1 MGYQIA
7 PTHVAE
13 LPNGLKVYVREMR
26 HAPVVTSMVWYG
38 VGSRDEGPG
47 QTGLS
52 HFLEH
57 MMFKGTPR
65 FPYGVLEEG
74 VKRRG
79 GMWNAFTSYDYTAYY
94 EVLPAQHLEFSF
106 EVEADRMAGMTFDP
120 DLTVRERGII
130 VSEREGSENHPSF
143 WLSEAFMATA
153 FQVLP
158 YRHAIIGSKADI
170 RATTAEALTAHY
182 RRYYRPDNASLV
194 VVGDVETERVLRLA
208 ERHFG
213 PLPPGGPLSPFT
225 AVEPEQEAER
235 RVIVSRPG
243 PHPILL
249 AGYRIPEAAHPDHPA
264 LTLLATLLSGSP
276 VGAGA
281 EMGRSSR
288 LHRRL
293 IDTGLAVTALAYV
306 RAFQYAGLFMLSATP
321 APTVSLSALE
331 EALFDEVEK
340 LRAGEVSAEEFAR
353 AKKQVRASLLY
364 TMESTMNQAVQ
375 LGMTAL
381 TRGVERFDRAL
392 EELEAVTPADV
403 LRVARQYL
411 DERRRTVAHFVP
423 EDAAPAGRPQ
433 PAASAAPAQAES
445 GSGQTQAGPAEA
457 GSGQTQAGAAET
469 GSGQTQAASGQAEA
483 GSGRTQAGAREAAG
497 GSTPDYQKPADRP
510 VPRPDG
516 GPARPVLT
524 ADRVVRRQLE
534 GGAALLILPAHSVPS
549 VFVRVQMEA
558 GAVHDPPG
566 KAGLAQLVAGLLTR
580 GTAAYSAQELAVIT
594 DAQGMSLRVDVG
606 RETAVA
612 SLKCLPEDLVQG
624 LELLAEVI
632 RRPTFPADEMERL
645 RTQMLVAFRRS
656 ENDTRAVAG
665 RRLMERLYPEG
676 HPFRHPI
683 GGTET
688 SLTGLQAEDLRR
700 FHETHYGPV
709 GTVITVVGD
718 VDPDAVANALQEAF
732 AGWSGGKGRAAI
744 PPVSPPQGGRLHVP
758 LAGKTQTDIALG
770 WPLVERSHPDY
781 LALDLLATLF
791 GGNGTPASSRLFRD
805 VRERHGLSYYQY
817 TRFSGTSGPGSWS
830 AHLGVNPARLEFAV
844 ETVLA
849 ELRRL
854 STEPVPVPELE
865 ALQDF
870 LTGYP
875 AVQHESPERIAARLG
890 EIERFGLGLD
900 WLERLPQELATLTP
914 EALLE
919 AAARHLV
926 PERLTIVTA
935 GPAASPVDLSTS

>member
-1 MGYQIA
+1 MSYRIA
-7 PTHVAE
+7 PTQVAE
-13 LPNGLKVYVREMR
+13 LPNGLMVYVREVR
-26 HAPVVTSMVWYG
+26 HAPVVTSMVWYR

-65 FPYGVLEEG
+65 FPYGMLEEG

-106 EVEADRMAGMTFDP
+106 AVEADRMAGMTFDP

-130 VSEREGSENHPSF
+130 VSEREGNENHPAF
-143 WLSEAFMATA
+143 WLNEAFMATA

-158 YRHAIIGSKADI
+158 YRHPIIGSKDDI
-170 RATTAEALTAHY
+170 RATTAEALAAHY
-182 RRYYRPDNASLV
+182 RRYYRPNNAALV
-194 VVGDVETERVLRLA
+194 VVGDVEAEQVVRLA

-213 PLPPGGPLSPFT
+213 PLPPGEPPPPFT

-235 RVIVSRPG
+235 RVTVRRPG

-249 AGYRIPEAAHPDHPA
+249 AGYRIPEAAHPDQPA
-264 LTLLATLLSGSP
+264 LTLLSTLLSGSAQGG
-276 VGAGA
+276 GA
-281 EMGRSSR
+281 MGRSSR

-293 IDTGLAVTALAYV
+293 IDTGMAVAAGAYV
-306 RAFQYAGLFMLSATP
+306 RAFQHAGLFLLTATP
-321 APTVSLSALE
+321 APSVSLEALE
-331 EALFDEVEK
+331 EALFDEVER
-340 LRAGEVSAEEFAR
+340 LREGEVSAEEFAR
-353 AKKQVRASLLY
+353 AQKQVRASLLY
-364 TMESTMNQAVQ
+364 AMESALNQAVL
-375 LGMTAL
+375 LGSTAL

-411 DERRRTVAHFVP
+411 DARRRTVGHFIP
-423 EDAAPAGRPQ
+423 ADEAPAAGGAAPARAPQ
-433 PAASAAPAQAES
+433 VAAAAPAA
-445 GSGQTQAGPAEA
+445 GGQPPD
-457 GSGQTQAGAAET
+457 GAA
-469 GSGQTQAASGQAEA
+469 AAD
-483 GSGRTQAGAREAAG
+483 GAAAG
-497 GSTPDYQKPADRP
+497 GTPDYQRSADRR
-510 VPRPDG
+510 VPRPEA
-516 GPARPVLT
+516 GPARPVLSPE
-524 ADRVVRRQLE
+524 RVVRRELP
-534 GGAALLILPAHSVPS
+534 GGAVLLVFPTPTVPS

-558 GAVHDPPG
+558 GAVHEPPG

-580 GTAAYSAQELAVIT
+580 GTAQYTAQELALIT
-594 DAQGMSLRVDVG
+594 DAQGMSLRVDAG

-612 SLKCLPEDLVQG
+612 SLKCLPEDLEKG
-624 LELLAEVI
+624 LHLLAEVI
-632 RRPTFPADEMERL
+632 RRPTFPEGEVERL
-645 RTQMLVAFRRS
+645 RAQMLVAWRRA
-656 ENDTRAVAG
+656 EDDTRAVAA
-665 RRLMERLYPEG
+665 RRLMEQIYPEG
-676 HPFRHPI
+676 HPYRQPL
-683 GGTET
+683 GGTEAT
-688 SLTGLQAEDLRR
+688 LTGLQVEDLRR
-700 FHETHYGPV
+700 FHQAHYGPKGAV
-709 GTVITVVGD
+709 VVVVGD
-718 VDPDAVANALQEAF
+718 VEPEAALAAVEEAL
-732 AGWSGGKGRAAI
+732 AGWSGGSGKAAI
-744 PPVSPPQGGRLHVP
+744 PPVPPPQGGRLHVP

-770 WPLVERSHPDY
+770 WPLVDRSHPDY
-781 LALDLLATLF
+781 LALEVLATLF

-817 TRFSGTSGPGSWS
+817 AVFGGTSGPGPWS

-844 ETVLA
+844 QTVLA

-854 STEPVPVPELE
+854 VAEPVPLAELE

-875 AVQHESPERIAARLG
+875 AVQHESPERIAARLA

-900 WLERLPQELATLTP
+900 WLERHPRELAALTP
-914 EALLE
+914 EMLQE
-919 AAARHLV
+919 VAARHLI

-935 GPAASPVDLSTS
+935 GPAESPAEISAS